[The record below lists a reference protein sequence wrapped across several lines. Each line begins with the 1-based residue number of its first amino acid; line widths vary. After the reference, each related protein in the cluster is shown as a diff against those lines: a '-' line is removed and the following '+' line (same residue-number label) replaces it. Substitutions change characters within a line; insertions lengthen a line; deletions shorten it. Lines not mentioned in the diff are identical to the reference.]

1 MKNVLIY
8 YKLVNL
14 ERKLFNNQREISFY
28 GQ

>member
-1 MKNVLIY
+1 MKNAMIY

>member
-1 MKNVLIY
+1 MKNALIY